1 MQKIIHID
9 ECCTGCG
16 ECVEVCP
23 NGVWALVGNKAQA
36 IFPDD
41 CMGCG
46 NCVESCPISRPKF
59 LKYKSGKID
68 FPKDKAKSLLI

>member
-1 MQKIIHID
+1 MD
-9 ECCTGCG
+9 ECCIGCG

-36 IFPDD
+36 IHPDD

-46 NCVESCPISRPKF
+46 NCVESCPNNCIKMEN
-59 LKYKSGKID
+59 
-68 FPKDKAKSLLI
+68 